1 MNFCC
6 TLVIYCNWQK
16 KRKIWL
22 PDLMSCLKE
31 GEYDTKL
38 QKLIY
43 KKPRIKRTEAI
54 VENNVNLFAILV
66 TFGQEK
72 WIYMWSCTGR
82 IEHFSCDSNVK

>member
-1 MNFCC
+1 
-6 TLVIYCNWQK
+6 
-16 KRKIWL
+16 
-22 PDLMSCLKE
+22 MSCLKE

-72 WIYMWSCTGR
+72 WIYM
-82 IEHFSCDSNVK
+82 